1 MLPSDL
7 YIWSFSVCINQ
18 WFSIHFIQV
27 VRRQT
32 SGAAE
37 NVDSYSITIYCYD
50 CREVRLVFVI
60 DSDQSGVTMLR
71 PGENKPILPKKLL
84 KVGH

>member
-1 MLPSDL
+1 MVFYS
-7 YIWSFSVCINQ
+7 S
-18 WFSIHFIQV
+18 IQV
-27 VRRQT
+27 VRRQV

-37 NVDSYSITIYCYD
+37 NVESYSITIYCHD

-60 DSDQSGVTMLR
+60 DSDQSGITVLR
-71 PGENKPILPKKLL
+71 PEEDKPILPKKLL